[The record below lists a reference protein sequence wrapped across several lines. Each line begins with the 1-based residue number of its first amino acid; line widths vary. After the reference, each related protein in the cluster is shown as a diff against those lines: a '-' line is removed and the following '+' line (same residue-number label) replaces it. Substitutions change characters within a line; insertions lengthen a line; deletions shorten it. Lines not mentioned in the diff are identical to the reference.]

1 MKIQSISI
9 KRFRSIMN
17 LSLTI
22 DDLSHYTTI
31 CGANNSG
38 KTNVLR
44 AIELF
49 FKTNKYEPE
58 LDCPNHKFYGSRGQS
73 VYPEITLTF
82 QDGSDR
88 YILKK
93 QFDLNGIKSFTGKK
107 NSDILTE
114 DKINSFLSKIAFF
127 YIPAININ
135 FPELINE
142 LIEEIYD
149 IEYSNARFSGLKGE
163 LKAAFED
170 YIKGTLEILNNLA
183 TDINPVFQEFN
194 ENWEVG
200 FEFSSDIKKFRDII
214 SNDIEFYFNDK
225 TNRNIDSKGSGLQ
238 RLGYILMYSKLIQ
251 RIKNKSTIILI
262 DEPDIYLHEGLQIKL
277 KLHLLNLTEKAQVF
291 LTTHSKTF
299 IDSYQ
304 LRNTFLLDIRID
316 EAIHYKRA
324 GKDFYPVNTILIDL
338 EESGG
343 NRKIKEYLGIE
354 PEENDI
360 LQDYNILVE
369 GGCDKKFLTEFGNF
383 FSISIPNI
391 ISTNGVTNFEK
402 YIEFYNSF
410 YTSKPNKPKL
420 LVLYDNDEAGREVF
434 KQITKRV
441 DKGHFS
447 QIEIISQFIPN
458 FLGETPVISDVIN
471 NRVSQNFEIE
481 DFVYPEIITYLVN
494 EILNAGGYNTLN
506 VKHVVTKIKSN
517 SFKNKGILYV
527 LEMMKNEANL
537 ENGHLIS
544 IGTPSMKKSI
554 AERFNIEGNK
564 KMVKLLVDCSTRYNH
579 LKINLEK
586 ILIN

>member
-1 MKIQSISI
+1 
-9 KRFRSIMN
+9 MN

-49 FKTNKYEPE
+49 FKSNRYEPE

-82 QDGSDR
+82 QDGSDK

-93 QFDLNGIKSFTGKK
+93 QFELNGIKSISGKK

-163 LKAAFED
+163 LKSAFED

-277 KLHLLNLTEKAQVF
+277 KSHLLNLTKKAQVF

-316 EAIHYKRA
+316 EVIHYKRA

-338 EESGG
+338 EDSGG

-354 PEENDI
+354 SEENDI

-383 FSISIPNI
+383 FSIPIPNI

-420 LVLYDNDEAGREVF
+420 LVIYDNDEAGREVF
-434 KQITKRV
+434 KQINKRV
-441 DKGHFS
+441 DKGQFS
-447 QIEIISQFIPN
+447 QIEIINQFIPN
-458 FLGETPVISDVIN
+458 FLGETPVISDVLN
-471 NRVSQNFEIE
+471 SRVSQNFEIE

-494 EILNAGGYNTLN
+494 EILKAGGYNTLN
-506 VKHVVTKIKSN
+506 VKQVVTKIKSN

-564 KMVKLLVDCSTRYNH
+564 KMVKLLIDCSTKYDQ
-579 LKINLEK
+579 LKINLES